1 LGLSRS
7 YGAKGKGRVGR
18 KQEWTGQ
25 RGSNG
30 SNRGEKRDPEPAANT
45 PKSSPN
51 PDQTAEPSS
60 PEPSEDHANPEGTT
74 PEQDA
79 RRESEER
86 IRGLLKAYQETL
98 DTVENLPAV
107 VWVPWDR
114 KGPGR
119 YFKVPYLRLFL
130 KDFVAYHIR
139 RSLDTLNCRLLAT
152 AALSG
157 DPDSN
162 SSNREAVKLYLQS
175 LPSPPYRLLIFAAV
189 LAALVIAL
197 PLQRFGNEFYALN
210 LVGAMLRFDVSFVG
224 SALAG
229 EKFGPT
235 ARSLVV
241 LMVGLIGVGALLSS
255 PFGLKR
261 ILFNLYPWTKERL
274 DSTAARSH
282 GFRVEGL
289 YALEDSIFSEV
300 GIRRPKE
307 GRWDLVFQTFLLSLL
322 LVFGLCVAGLTLV
335 FYMSWD
341 IHLNLDTGSSANFH
355 FTLPEVSWVYYALFT
370 GLVFTAFVLLL
381 RRLLKAWKRRSRN
394 ASG

>member
-1 LGLSRS
+1 MAL
-7 YGAKGKGRVGR
+7 
-18 KQEWTGQ
+18 TGE
-25 RGSNG
+25 
-30 SNRGEKRDPEPAANT
+30 EKRDPEPAANT
-45 PKSSPN
+45 PKSSPK

-60 PEPSEDHANPEGTT
+60 PEPSEDRANPEATT
-74 PEQDA
+74 PDQEA
-79 RRESEER
+79 RRESEGR
-86 IRGLLKAYQETL
+86 IRGLLQAYQETL

-119 YFKVPYLRLFL
+119 FFKVPYLRLFL
-130 KDFVAYHIR
+130 KDFVAYHIG
-139 RSLDTLNCRLLAT
+139 RSLDTLNRRFLAT
-152 AALSG
+152 AALSS

-162 SSNREAVKLYLQS
+162 KSNREAVTLYLQS
-175 LPSPPYRLLIFAAV
+175 LPKPPYRILIFAAV

-210 LVGAMLRFDVSFVG
+210 LVGAMLRFDVGYVG
-224 SALAG
+224 RALTG
-229 EKFGPT
+229 EEFAPT
-235 ARSLVV
+235 ARSLTV
-241 LMVGLIGVGALLSS
+241 LLVGLIGVGALLSS

-261 ILFNLYPWTKERL
+261 MLFNSYPWTKEHL

-282 GFRVEGL
+282 GLRVEGL
-289 YALEDSIFSEV
+289 YALEDSIFGEV

-341 IHLNLDTGSSANFH
+341 IHLNLDTGASANFH

-370 GLVFTAFVLLL
+370 GLVFAAFVLLL
-381 RRLLKAWKRRSRN
+381 RRLLKAWKRRSPN

>member
-1 LGLSRS
+1 
-7 YGAKGKGRVGR
+7 
-18 KQEWTGQ
+18 
-25 RGSNG
+25 
-30 SNRGEKRDPEPAANT
+30 
-45 PKSSPN
+45 
-51 PDQTAEPSS
+51 
-60 PEPSEDHANPEGTT
+60 
-74 PEQDA
+74 
-79 RRESEER
+79 
-86 IRGLLKAYQETL
+86 
-98 DTVENLPAV
+98 
-107 VWVPWDR
+107 
-114 KGPGR
+114 
-119 YFKVPYLRLFL
+119 
-130 KDFVAYHIR
+130 
-139 RSLDTLNCRLLAT
+139 
-152 AALSG
+152 
-157 DPDSN
+157 
-162 SSNREAVKLYLQS
+162 VKLYLQS
-175 LPSPPYRLLIFAAV
+175 LPSPPYRILIFAAV
-189 LAALVIAL
+189 LAALVIAF
-197 PLQRFGNEFYALN
+197 PLERFGNEFYALN

-241 LMVGLIGVGALLSS
+241 LLVGLIGVGALLSS

-282 GFRVEGL
+282 GLRVEGL
-289 YALEDSIFSEV
+289 YALEDSIFGEV

-370 GLVFTAFVLLL
+370 GLVFAAFVLLL
-381 RRLLKAWKRRSRN
+381 RRLLKAWKRRSPN